1 MTVRSLTNFFKSSI
15 KIKRSRLAAAAIKT
29 VTKAKE
35 RSLIF
40 MKNNLD
46 KIPKT
51 DINIDIQPSYL
62 LIPENGELNE

>member
-1 MTVRSLTNFFKSSI
+1 LKNFFKSSI

-29 VTKAKE
+29 VSKVKE

-46 KIPKT
+46 KIPRT
-51 DINIDIQPSYL
+51 IINVDVQPSYL
-62 LIPENGELNE
+62 IIPENGELNE